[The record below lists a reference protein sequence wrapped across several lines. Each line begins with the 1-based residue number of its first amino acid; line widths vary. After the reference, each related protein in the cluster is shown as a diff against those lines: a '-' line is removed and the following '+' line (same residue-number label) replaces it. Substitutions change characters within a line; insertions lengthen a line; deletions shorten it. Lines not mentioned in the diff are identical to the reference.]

1 MVYFQKRP
9 NDYNPLL
16 EQNITLSGVR
26 KLAESGELCWQSILK
41 RDVKGLGRALTT
53 TLEAWSEILPLTV
66 PDYCWEEIKKY
77 DDHPGAVFSGS
88 GGGYAIIASEEP
100 VEGAL
105 KVKVRY

>member
-1 MVYFQKRP
+1 
-9 NDYNPLL
+9 
-16 EQNITLSGVR
+16 
-26 KLAESGELCWQSILK
+26 
-41 RDVKGLGRALTT
+41 
-53 TLEAWSEILPLTV
+53 V